1 MNSYQQVIN
10 TGSQPPTV
18 YDQKYVD
25 FVDNI
30 LKEVADDFEREK
42 KFSDQNLLKLH
53 KLFDGVFERALD
65 LYEQQRVTQISTS
78 NTIITE
84 SCKSAN
90 EAIWLMQVKGH
101 SGALYTLFPEINYCT
116 CAAFR
121 HQVLTDR
128 SAFTCKHVLATWLA
142 SIDIEKLLH
151 QQLTQKQFQTN
162 MTPSNIEDYV
172 LLAKVGLKNLEII
185 IELLKAINF
194 KEIATCLGSENG
206 LKITVEDAKC
216 IQASAYIPSTVFD
229 EFELKEDVTFSLNLN
244 ILVDCLCMFW
254 PTSQEDSVTMQIF
267 YKGTGYPL
275 TIIIEENGIITD
287 CSLKTLE
294 VKELLDFHLDT
305 ENVVNKV
312 VLQTKLLKSIMAEL
326 DPTSRLLELHLSPEE
341 PFFRISL
348 QGIGSVCDID
358 LPHDDD
364 DLIDTF
370 QCTKTVTSTFK
381 LEHIIL
387 AMKALS
393 CANKISLRT
402 NDAGLLCFQYMIK
415 TEDGNTCYM
424 EYYVR
429 FFIIEQSNINN
440 QIIIVILI
448 YFNSVKNVSSIISLS
463 YISTRVTISLYIQS
477 NISVIYPDMSKRH
490 LLVGIIPVPVSHGI
504 NTYRQTDQWIFI
516 GTVSELGTVELC
528 VLNFISVFLKAL
540 DVFRV
545 YTPSF
550 SVNSTTGLTLLPI
563 LRVTIPTPERRA

>member
-121 HQVLTDR
+121 
-128 SAFTCKHVLATWLA
+128 
-142 SIDIEKLLH
+142 
-151 QQLTQKQFQTN
+151 FQTN

-424 EYYVR
+424 EYY
-429 FFIIEQSNINN
+429 ISP
-440 QIIIVILI
+440 LI
-448 YFNSVKNVSSIISLS
+448 GNL
-463 YISTRVTISLYIQS
+463 
-477 NISVIYPDMSKRH
+477 
-490 LLVGIIPVPVSHGI
+490 
-504 NTYRQTDQWIFI
+504 
-516 GTVSELGTVELC
+516 E
-528 VLNFISVFLKAL
+528 
-540 DVFRV
+540 
-545 YTPSF
+545 
-550 SVNSTTGLTLLPI
+550 
-563 LRVTIPTPERRA
+563 